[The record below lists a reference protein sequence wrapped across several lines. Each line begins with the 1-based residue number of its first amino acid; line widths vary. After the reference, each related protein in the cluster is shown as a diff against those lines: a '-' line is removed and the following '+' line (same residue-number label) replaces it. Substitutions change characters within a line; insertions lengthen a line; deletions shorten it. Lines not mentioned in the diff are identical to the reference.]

1 MCLVADRN
9 TSVLTTM
16 NFDDAGTF
24 SKALSK
30 SNVLCMQS
38 SSGTLQFGLTIVTL
52 PELELHFTFMP
63 VGSCIA
69 LGDTAK
75 DSVSFHVALSDGR
88 SLNLMGTPAET
99 NSFAAYARGGELA
112 IKAESGARLA
122 YIVPSSRSTEEFYET
137 LSEDEDP
144 QSLRHGYRG
153 TIGISEL
160 NSLKALLGEIAQII
174 ERAPAV
180 LNHRATARNLAQSL
194 LVQTFSV
201 ARKQLAAN
209 APVDRAQRG
218 YVQTVKRVHDYLRQY
233 PAEPVYVLDLCRVT
247 GISQPTLFRA
257 FTQTL
262 GIGPKEYL
270 QIRRLHLSRQ
280 RLLHPDH
287 TDSVQDV
294 AYDLGFWHLGRFSRA
309 YRAMFGETP
318 SNTLRR
324 RYRNQHGR

>member
-1 MCLVADRN
+1 MTV
-9 TSVLTTM
+9 VTTM
-16 NFDDAGTF
+16 NFDDAGAF
-24 SKALSK
+24 SKALSR
-30 SNVLCMQS
+30 SNVMCMQS

-52 PELELHFTFMP
+52 PELELHLTSMP
-63 VGSCIA
+63 VGACIA

-88 SLNLMGTPAET
+88 SLNLMGAPAET
-99 NSFAAYARGGELA
+99 NSFAAYAHGGELA

-122 YIVPSSRSTEEFYET
+122 YIVPSSKSTAELYEA
-137 LSEDEDP
+137 LSEDNAA
-144 QSLRHGYRG
+144 QKVRQFYRG
-153 TIGISEL
+153 TIGTSEL
-160 NSLKALLGEIAQII
+160 NSLKALLGDIAQII
-174 ERAPAV
+174 DRSPAV

-194 LVQTFSV
+194 LVQTFLV
-201 ARKQLAAN
+201 ARKQLAAST
-209 APVDRAQRG
+209 PVDRPQRG
-218 YVQTVKRVHDYLRQY
+218 YVQTVKRVHDYLRQC
-233 PAEPVYVLDLCRVT
+233 PPEPVYVLDLCRLI

-287 TDSVQDV
+287 TDSFQDV
-294 AYDLGFWHLGRFSRA
+294 AHDLGFWHLGRFSMA

-324 RYRNQHGR
+324 RVRSRHAL